1 MKTLL
6 VILLLVSNLSFS
18 QNDPKKDIDTNGN
31 FYTYLILD
39 YSKWVFFEYYP
50 VEEREDNGGVDTL
63 TMVSYNP
70 FIELAVIDSIMKY
83 RESKGLDPIEYDYDE
98 TYEQLVNSHYYSG
111 MEISKQIGER
121 IVLSRYDDLIPDCN
135 CEKSISE
142 AILYDSL
149 SYDKKGT
156 PFKTILLDKK
166 IKSIE
171 VNYYQVKRRQDPN
184 KREEHLT
191 VKIKRKRRILTD
203 EYNIF

>member
-6 VILLLVSNLSFS
+6 AILLLISNLSFS
-18 QNDPKKDIDTNGN
+18 QNEPERDMDTNGN
-31 FYTYLILD
+31 LYSYHILD
-39 YSKWVFFEYYP
+39 YSKWVFVEYFP
-50 VEEREDNGGVDTL
+50 IEEDDNGGVDTL
-63 TMVSYNP
+63 TMVTYNP

-98 TYEQLVNSHYYSG
+98 TYDRLVNSHYYSG
-111 MEISKQIGER
+111 MEISKQTDER
-121 IVLSRYDDLIPDCN
+121 IVLAKYDDMIPDCN

-156 PFKTILLDKK
+156 PFKIVLLDKK

-191 VKIKRKRRILTD
+191 VKIKRKRRLLTN